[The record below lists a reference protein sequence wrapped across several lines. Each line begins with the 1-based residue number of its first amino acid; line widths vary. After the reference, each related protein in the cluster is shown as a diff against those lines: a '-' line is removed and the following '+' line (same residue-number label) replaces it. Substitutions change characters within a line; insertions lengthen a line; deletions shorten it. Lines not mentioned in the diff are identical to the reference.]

1 MSSPNKN
8 GHIVRHGRDSM
19 APLPQGDRAL
29 FMRPSSPLVRLVL
42 DSTHTMRGTNDN
54 STGFYFSSPDESHR
68 RLLPRCLKIF
78 SGRPAEE
85 SDVFTTKTHGLCER
99 CEGPNI
105 TQHPSQHPRRNH
117 PSLYVVFA
125 VRFSARRLNVD
136 TVKHYEIR
144 HYTVWVRSLRRPV
157 LGICS
162 GSLNGAGERRPPRAF
177 EVMQIHSSGSLET
190 RPSRGPAG
198 RNVS

>member
-29 FMRPSSPLVRLVL
+29 FVRPSSPLVRLVL
-42 DSTHTMRGTNDN
+42 DSTHPMRGTNDN
-54 STGFYFSSPDESHR
+54 STEYYFSSPEQSHR
-68 RLLPRCLKIF
+68 RLLLGCLKIF

-85 SDVFTTKTHGLCER
+85 SDVFTTKTHSLCER

-105 TQHPSQHPRRNH
+105 TERPSQHPRRNH
-117 PSLYVVFA
+117 PSLYVVL
-125 VRFSARRLNVD
+125 VIRLRARRLNVD
-136 TVKHYEIR
+136 TVKHYEFI
-144 HYTVWVRSLRRPV
+144 TIQFWASSLRRPV

-162 GSLNGAGERRPPRAF
+162 GSLNGAGERRPPRVF
-177 EVMQIHSSGSLET
+177 EIMQIHSSGSLET